1 MTRKRIQ
8 LVKGAIAPVS
18 RTLWSAASEKLQEAE
33 NGITQMRN
41 AQDRISY
48 EAGWTKLIDALV
60 VFWSRFFDEGEET
73 STDFKQWTDELN
85 PSRKKDELLRY
96 LIQARHQNQHG
107 RIALQWGEPSLL
119 IAPNFNGHIRGF
131 ELVKDGTYEMDS
143 TPLHAS
149 LPEASIAYNPGDA
162 LLPVVNN
169 KLHKQIFNPP
179 THHNDKPIHNMSPVE
194 VAQIGLDYYRNILAL
209 AHVMFG

>member
-8 LVKGAIAPVS
+8 IIKGAIAPIS

-33 NGITQMRN
+33 DGITQMQN
-41 AQDRISY
+41 ARDRISY
-48 EAGWTKLIDALV
+48 EAGWVKFIDSLE
-60 VFWSRFFDEGEET
+60 VFWSRFNDEGEET

-85 PSRKKDELLRY
+85 PSRKKDDLLRY

-149 LPEASIAYNPGDA
+149 QPEATIAYNPGDA

-169 KLHKQIFNPP
+169 KLHKQTFNPP
-179 THHNDKPIHNMSPVE
+179 THHNNKPIQDSCPLG
-194 VAQIGLDYYRNILAL
+194 VAQIGLDYYKNILAL
-209 AHVMFG
+209 ARRQFE